1 MDDAGRNYFLRV
13 DEAGKS
19 LQRELQSPAETV
31 VLVPKGLSSLPL
43 TSPLG
48 FSAPAI
54 VIAMRTTFNFD
65 MATYASGIGKPA
77 SSSTITTGSNG
88 SNGGFAN
95 GDALVEAQIAGKLY
109 RPFATARAVKLN

>member
-88 SNGGFAN
+88 SNG
-95 GDALVEAQIAGKLY
+95 DALVEAQIAGKLY